1 MVMFKPCLAVR
12 SGSSAS
18 NGGFR
23 KLNWPCGR
31 ACTGPTFRMSNGAPA
46 IFPCR
51 ALRCSPRRSK
61 SPSPLCFCR
70 PGRNPKPRAVGI
82 DSTVDHCPELGV
94 NLQDVVLDPGPRG
107 GVQVLQQFQG
117 ETFVREPLL
126 VFTEQAPKIFMAP
139 LVLFMGRTPE
149 SAHALLLLG
158 EMLVGIIFQKIHQAD
173 DEFAI
178 LLGRIG
184 DVQLLFQMID
194 VGDQRPVLLVELF
207 RAGLKLFGPKYHNPR
222 RSFWASAMPAD
233 EKMTELLKIDK
244 PDEY

>member
-1 MVMFKPCLAVR
+1 MLTFKPCLAVR
-12 SGSSAS
+12 SDSSAS
-18 NGGFR
+18 NWGFR
-23 KLNWPCGR
+23 KLTWPCGR
-31 ACTGPTFRMSNGAPA
+31 ACTGPTFRMSNGVPA
-46 IFPCR
+46 ISLCR

-61 SPSPLCFCR
+61 SPSPLCSSR
-70 PGRNPKPRAVGI
+70 SRRNPKPRAEGI

-184 DVQLLFQMID
+184 DVQLLFQMIRSEER
-194 VGDQRPVLLVELF
+194 RPVLLVNFLHTGLELF
-207 RAGLKLFGPKYHNPR
+207 SPK
-222 RSFWASAMPAD
+222 
-233 EKMTELLKIDK
+233 
-244 PDEY
+244 